1 MQPSFVFNLLEQEND
16 RNPDR
21 SCSSAWSTWLVH
33 LHLLQGDAGGRESV
47 LQGEQWEVPLKNAC
61 KYYFFHTPFTI
72 LLHDFIFDSFVV
84 TPVLTLPSP
93 CKSVV
98 CMQHTILCLN
108 MYLPLK

>member
-1 MQPSFVFNLLEQEND
+1 MKEIQILLL
-16 RNPDR
+16 
-21 SCSSAWSTWLVH
+21 SLVH

-47 LQGEQWEVPLKNAC
+47 LQGEQWEVPLKNAG
-61 KYYFFHTPFTI
+61 KYYFVHTPFTI

-98 CMQHTILCLN
+98 CMQHTI
-108 MYLPLK
+108 